1 MNEYIERE
9 AALNICQKKYEDHL
23 RMFDYCGDTVAWN
36 IGEAIKGILAADVV
50 PVKHT
55 SITRDQVEKMWRG
68 EWIIRQDEYKEYIK
82 KCSKCGFPIS
92 GWWGAG
98 KFCPHC
104 GAPMTDDAVQMVMEK
119 LEVLYG
125 NR

>member
-50 PVKHT
+50 PVVRCKDCKYYKMVYALDREDGMRC
-55 SITRDQVEKMWRG
+55 IRERYTRDVTDNDFCSYG
-68 EWIIRQDEYKEYIK
+68 ERR
-82 KCSKCGFPIS
+82 
-92 GWWGAG
+92 
-98 KFCPHC
+98 
-104 GAPMTDDAVQMVMEK
+104 TDND
-119 LEVLYG
+119 
-125 NR
+125 